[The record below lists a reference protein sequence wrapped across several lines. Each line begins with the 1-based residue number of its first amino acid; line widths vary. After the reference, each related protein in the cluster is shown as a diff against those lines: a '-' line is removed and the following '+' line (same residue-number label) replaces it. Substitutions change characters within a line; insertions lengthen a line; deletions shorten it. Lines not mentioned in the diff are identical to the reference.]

1 MVKYNF
7 LEKTIRNLWN
17 SFNKSNTICQLL
29 IIIAITYIL
38 FHISNKYDVKTEGF
52 SQPSKFVTKENNDLY
67 DDFYCSIYDD
77 LVYDTTRNE
86 FEVQEITNI
95 AKINKNSNILDIGS
109 GKGHHVNHFRKH
121 GINVTGL
128 DKSKSMIKLS
138 QKKYPKCK
146 FKHGDALNAVN
157 FNSNTFT
164 HITCLFFTI
173 YYIENKKL
181 FFKNVYDWLK
191 PGGFLV
197 LHLVNRDKFDPILNT
212 ANPLHLVSPQKFAKK
227 RITNSLVKFNDFSYK
242 ANFKLNKQK
251 DNATF
256 IETFK
261 DDNSENV
268 RKNEHTLHM
277 CTQKK
282 ILSKA
287 KKVGFILHGKSDMV
301 NCMYEYQWIYYLYKP
316 E

>member
-138 QKKYPKCK
+138 QK
-146 FKHGDALNAVN
+146 
-157 FNSNTFT
+157 
-164 HITCLFFTI
+164 
-173 YYIENKKL
+173 
-181 FFKNVYDWLK
+181 
-191 PGGFLV
+191 
-197 LHLVNRDKFDPILNT
+197 
-212 ANPLHLVSPQKFAKK
+212 
-227 RITNSLVKFNDFSYK
+227 
-242 ANFKLNKQK
+242 
-251 DNATF
+251 
-256 IETFK
+256 
-261 DDNSENV
+261 
-268 RKNEHTLHM
+268 
-277 CTQKK
+277 
-282 ILSKA
+282 
-287 KKVGFILHGKSDMV
+287 
-301 NCMYEYQWIYYLYKP
+301 
-316 E
+316 

>member
-1 MVKYNF
+1 
-7 LEKTIRNLWN
+7 
-17 SFNKSNTICQLL
+17 
-29 IIIAITYIL
+29 
-38 FHISNKYDVKTEGF
+38 
-52 SQPSKFVTKENNDLY
+52 
-67 DDFYCSIYDD
+67 
-77 LVYDTTRNE
+77 
-86 FEVQEITNI
+86 
-95 AKINKNSNILDIGS
+95 
-109 GKGHHVNHFRKH
+109 
-121 GINVTGL
+121 
-128 DKSKSMIKLS
+128 
-138 QKKYPKCK
+138 
-146 FKHGDALNAVN
+146 
-157 FNSNTFT
+157 
-164 HITCLFFTI
+164 
-173 YYIENKKL
+173 
-181 FFKNVYDWLK
+181 
-191 PGGFLV
+191 
-197 LHLVNRDKFDPILNT
+197 
-212 ANPLHLVSPQKFAKK
+212 LHLVSPQKFAKK